1 MTSLLRYTLVFFGLF
16 VAALPFTRNAA
27 AEVKTFSHF
36 ATEQSAEEF
45 KRYLKTQ
52 WPTAGN
58 TAQGW
63 KTKGRQS
70 IKAGNPR
77 EATGHFASSV
87 VLEESANTWLALAHA
102 YLAIRP
108 LNYSEKRTFWQNA
121 RSSAYLA
128 YQTAS
133 KTGVKAEAL
142 AALGE
147 SYSRLSEWRPAIDS
161 YRISLA
167 LQENASLRATYET
180 VLAQHGFRML
190 NYTVDSE
197 AATPRLCVQFSE
209 TLARGRIDFAKFV
222 SVNGADPAG
231 VRVEDNQLCVE
242 ELAHG
247 KRYQIKIRDGVPS
260 AVEEDL
266 AKPIELTIYVRDR
279 KPAVRFTTQNYV
291 LPRTGQQG
299 IPVVA
304 VNTKAIDVAIYSI
317 GDRRIVEEVLNGSF
331 GQQVANYQINDVKNN
346 KGQLLWK
353 GRMPVKTK
361 LNEETTIAFPI
372 DELLPNLK
380 PGLYMMTGIADDRDE
395 KTAQAQEN
403 LSIENY
409 EDRATQWFVVS
420 DLGLTALNGAD
431 GVHAFV
437 RSLSDASSKEGIEV
451 RLIAR
456 NNEVLGTVKTDGNG
470 HAHFE
475 AGLTRGQGG
484 LAPAMVVVRDGQGDY
499 GFLDITKAAFD
510 LGDRG
515 VGGRT
520 APGPL
525 DAYVFTERG
534 VYRSGEKVYIT
545 ALLRDEAGKAVS
557 GVPLTLKIFRPDGV
571 EHGTQLLKDEG
582 DGGRSLTFTVP
593 TTAATG
599 TWRLATYA
607 DPKKPAI
614 GNAAFL
620 VEDYTPERLEMT
632 LTPASKEIAVGAP
645 ASVKVEGRY
654 LYGAPASNLV
664 LEGELVVK
672 PRSGG
677 VKGYEDYVFGIED
690 DQFSPNRTPLEN
702 LPSTDAEGAAQLKI
716 SLPELPQTSKL
727 LAAQLDLRLR
737 EASGRVLARN
747 TKFDVRP
754 AKSFV
759 GLKPAVKSGEIA
771 KNAPAEFDVVVL
783 APDGNPSAAK
793 GLTWELSRIESRFQ
807 WYNRNG
813 SWEFE
818 HIQYQRKVANGT
830 LDTSA
835 DKPAHLS
842 VPTGDWGRFRL
853 EIASADGKITPASTS
868 FSSGWY
874 TSEAGDTPDILDLAL
889 DKASYKL
896 GDTLNV
902 QLSPR
907 MAGKATVAIVSG
919 KLIELQNVDVP
930 AEGATVSFTVSD
942 SWGSGTYVMAE
953 LYRPMDTEAKRMPG
967 RAIGVKWVALDN
979 APRTLN
985 VALALPE
992 KTRPN
997 QPLSVPVT
1005 VSGLSAGEKAH
1016 ITVAAVDLGI
1026 LNLTNY
1032 PVPKPDNYFY
1042 GQRRLGMELRDLYG
1056 KLIDGMQGTRGTI
1069 RSGGDGSG
1077 MVGGALPTTVK
1088 PVALYSGIVEV
1099 DANGKAEV
1107 KFDVPAFDGT
1117 LRFMAAAWNST
1128 QVGHGTKDII
1138 VRDPVVVQGTPPKFL
1153 IIGDKSELHFN
1164 IANVEGPEG
1173 DYELAATSTEGIK
1186 LLEGATKQTFKL
1198 AANERK
1204 DVVLPLFANNL
1215 GESSVTVALTGP
1227 GDLSVE
1233 RSYDI
1238 PVTPAAPNISRRSTQ
1253 TLSANTGTLSVTKD
1267 LVVDL
1272 IPGSAKVTV
1281 NAGVDASLDVP
1292 GLLLALDRYPYGCA
1306 EQTVSRA
1313 LPLLYL
1319 NEVADANGMAGEKGA
1334 KERVE
1339 AAIERVAMMQNSSGS
1354 FSLWSSYG
1362 AYDVWLTAYVTDFL
1376 VRAQEKGYK
1385 IPSRMYETAI
1395 DYLKNNVS
1403 NTNEFESG
1411 GEDLAYA
1418 FYVLARAGRA
1428 VIGELRYYVDEK
1440 LENFTTPMARAQL
1453 GAAMAMYGDK
1463 ERAERAFTS
1472 AIDRL
1477 KVNPDLTW
1485 VSTRLDYGSSLRDS
1499 TATLALISEA
1509 KMMPQSVPPLV
1520 AAVARRR
1527 VVRGYTSTQ
1536 ENAWML
1542 LAAKSLM
1549 DQGSGVVLEVNGKQE
1564 KGTVRRVLKDTE
1576 LAQTPLTIKNT
1587 SDRSLTATVLVNGA
1601 STTPEPASS
1610 SGFTIERKVY
1620 TPDGKETKLDKV
1632 KQNQRIVVV
1641 LTVKEDVSKYGHII
1655 VEDRLPAGFEIENPK
1670 LLKGS
1675 DVKAFSWLDTKNEPT
1690 HTSFRDDRFSAS
1702 FTKNAFSDKK
1712 PDTFTMAYVMRAVA
1726 PGSYTHPGAYV
1737 EDMYRPDRFAR
1748 TEPGKVEIVK

>member
-1 MTSLLRYTLVFFGLF
+1 MSSLLRYTLVFLGLM
-16 VAALPFTRNAA
+16 VASLPFARDAA
-27 AEVKTFSHF
+27 AQVKTFSHY
-36 ATEQSAEEF
+36 ATEQAADEF
-45 KRYLKTQ
+45 KRYLKAE
-52 WPTAGN
+52 WPTAPN
-58 TAQGW
+58 TAKGW
-63 KTKGRQS
+63 KTKGQRAM
-70 IKAGNPR
+70 KDGDPR
-77 EATGHFASSV
+77 GATGYFASSV
-87 VLEESANTWLALAHA
+87 VLEETPDTWLELARA
-102 YLAIRP
+102 YLAIKP
-108 LNYSEKRTFWQNA
+108 LNYSEKQTFWRNA

-133 KTGVKAEAL
+133 KPDVKAAAL
-142 AALGE
+142 AFLGH
-147 SYSRLSEWRPAIDS
+147 SYSRLSEWRSAINS

-167 LQENASLRATYET
+167 LAESTRLRATYEK
-180 VLAQHGFRML
+180 VLAEHGFRML

-197 AATPRLCVQFSE
+197 AASPRLCVQFSE
-209 TLARGRIDFAKFV
+209 TLARGNIEFAKFV

-231 VRVEDNQLCVE
+231 VRAEDNQLCVE

-247 KRYQIKIRDGVPS
+247 KRYHIKIRDGVPS
-260 AVEEDL
+260 AVEENL
-266 AKPIELTIYVRDR
+266 SKPIELTVYVRDR
-279 KPAVRFTTQNYV
+279 KPSVRFTTQNYV

-304 VNTKAIDVAIYSI
+304 VNTKAVAAEIYSI
-317 GDRRIVEEVLNGSF
+317 GDRRVVEEVLDGSF
-331 GQQVANYQINDVKNN
+331 GQQVANYQINDIKNN

-437 RSLSDASSKEGIEV
+437 RSLSDASRKEGIEV

-456 NNEVLGTVKTDGNG
+456 NNEVLGTAKTDGNG

-475 AGLTRGQGG
+475 AGLTRGKGG
-484 LAPAMVVVRDGQGDY
+484 QAPAMVVVRDGKGDY

-515 VGGRT
+515 VGGRK

-525 DAYVFTERG
+525 DAYIFTERG

-545 ALLRDEAGKAVS
+545 SLLRDEAGKAVS

-571 EHGTQLLKDEG
+571 EHDHQVLKDEG
-582 DGGRSLTFTVP
+582 DGGRSLTFSVP

-599 TWRLATYA
+599 TWRLSVYA

-614 GNAAFL
+614 GSTAFL

-632 LTPASKEIAVGAP
+632 ITPAGKELAATAP
-645 ASVKVEGRY
+645 TGVKVEGRY

-664 LEGELVVK
+664 LEGELIVK
-672 PRSGG
+672 PRKGG
-677 VKGYEDYVFGIED
+677 LKGYEDYVFGLED
-690 DQFSPNRTPLEN
+690 DQFSPNRTPLEK
-702 LPSTDAEGAAQLKI
+702 LPSTDDKGIAQLEI
-716 SLPELPQTSKL
+716 SLPEMPQTSKL

-747 TKFDVRP
+747 TNFTVRSQ
-754 AKSFV
+754 KSFV

-783 APDGNPSAAK
+783 DPDGKPSAAK
-793 GLTWELSRIESRFQ
+793 GLTWELSKIETRFQ

-813 SWEFE
+813 SWQFE
-818 HIQYQRKVANGT
+818 HINYQRKVANGT
-830 LDTSA
+830 LDASV
-835 DKPAHLS
+835 DKPTRLS
-842 VPTGDWGRFRL
+842 VPTGGWGRFKL

-874 TSEAGDTPDILDLAL
+874 ASEAGDTPDILDLAL
-889 DKASYKL
+889 DKASYKT
-896 GDTLNV
+896 GDTVNV

-907 MAGKATVAIVSG
+907 MAGKAMVAIVSG
-919 KLIELQNVDVP
+919 KLIEQQNVDVP
-930 AEGATVSFTVSD
+930 AEGTTVAFTVGD
-942 SWGSGTYVMAE
+942 DWGPGTYVMAE

-967 RAIGVKWVALDN
+967 RAVGVKWVKLDN
-979 APRTLN
+979 TPRTLN
-985 VALALPE
+985 VALELPE

-1016 ITVAAVDLGI
+1016 ITVAAVDVGI

-1032 PVPKPDNYFY
+1032 PVPKPDHYFY

-1088 PVALYSGIVEV
+1088 PVALYSGLVEV

-1117 LRFMAAAWNST
+1117 LRVMAVAWNST

-1138 VRDPVVVQGTPPKFL
+1138 IRDPVVVQGTPPRFL

-1173 DYELAATSTEGIK
+1173 DYELAATSTDGIDVS
-1186 LLEGATKQTFKL
+1186 ESVSKQTFKL

-1204 DVVLPLFANNL
+1204 DVVLPLSASNL
-1215 GESSVTVALTGP
+1215 GKNSVTVALTGP
-1227 GDLSVE
+1227 DNLSVE

-1238 PVTPAAPNISRRSTQ
+1238 PVTPAAPNISRRTTE
-1253 TLSANTGTLSVTKD
+1253 TLSANTGTLKVTKD
-1267 LVVDL
+1267 LVADL

-1319 NEVADANGMAGEKGA
+1319 NEIAEANGMAGEKGA
-1334 KERVE
+1334 KKRVQ
-1339 AAIERVAMMQNSSGS
+1339 AAIERVALMQSSSGA
-1354 FSLWSSYG
+1354 FGLWSSYG
-1362 AYDVWLTAYVTDFL
+1362 NYDVWLTAYVTDFL
-1376 VRAQEKGYK
+1376 VRAQENGYK

-1428 VIGELRYYVDEK
+1428 VVGELRYYVDEK
-1440 LENFTTPMARAQL
+1440 LENFSTPMARAQL

-1472 AIDRL
+1472 AIDLL
-1477 KVNPDLTW
+1477 KVKPDLTW
-1485 VSTRLDYGSSLRDS
+1485 VSTRQDYGSSLRDS

-1527 VVRGYTSTQ
+1527 VVRGFTSTQ

-1549 DQGSGVVLEVNGKQE
+1549 DQDSGIVLEVNGKQE
-1564 KGTVRRVLKDTE
+1564 KGTVRRVMKDAE
-1576 LAQTPLTIKNT
+1576 LQQTPLTIKNM
-1587 SDRSLTATVLVNGA
+1587 SDRSLAASVLVNGA
-1601 STTPEPASS
+1601 SATPEPASS
-1610 SGFTIERKVY
+1610 SGFSIERKVY

-1655 VEDRLPAGFEIENPK
+1655 VEDRLPAGFDIENPK

-1675 DVKAFSWLDTKNEPT
+1675 DVKAFSWLDTTNAPT

-1702 FTKNAFSDKK
+1702 FTKNNSSDKK
-1712 PDTFTMAYVMRAVA
+1712 PATFTMAYVMRAVA

-1737 EDMYRPDRFAR
+1737 EDMYRPERFAR
-1748 TEPGKVEIVK
+1748 TAPGKVEIVK